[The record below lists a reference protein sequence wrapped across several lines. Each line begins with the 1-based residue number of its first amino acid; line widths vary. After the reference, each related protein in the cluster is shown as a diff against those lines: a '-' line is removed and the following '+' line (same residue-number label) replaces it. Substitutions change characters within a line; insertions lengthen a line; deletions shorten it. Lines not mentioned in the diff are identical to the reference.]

1 MPSVSICSRTKSP
14 RINSVQ
20 HEFPKLDFCERSDNH
35 GGGNVA
41 DVITEIDDDCHS
53 SSDKRE

>member
-1 MPSVSICSRTKSP
+1 MQYES
-14 RINSVQ
+14 
-20 HEFPKLDFCERSDNH
+20 PKLDFCERSDNY

>member
-1 MPSVSICSRTKSP
+1 MQYESL
-14 RINSVQ
+14 
-20 HEFPKLDFCERSDNH
+20 KLDFCERSDSH
-35 GGGNVA
+35 GGNNVA